1 MKSEVHVMPTT
12 IITKEYLDSLPEE
25 TILLIRDYIWNRFGF
40 PSVKKPGNTREA
52 KSDSEAAL
60 PFRL

>member
-1 MKSEVHVMPTT
+1 MPTT
-12 IITKEYLDSLPEE
+12 IITKEYLDSLPEV